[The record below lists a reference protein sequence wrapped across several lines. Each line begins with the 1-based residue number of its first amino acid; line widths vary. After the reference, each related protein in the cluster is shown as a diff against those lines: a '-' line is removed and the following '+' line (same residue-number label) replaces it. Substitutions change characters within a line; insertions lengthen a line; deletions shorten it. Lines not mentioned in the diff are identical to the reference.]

1 MSELRRLAVVAAT
14 RASLALPALRADEG
28 SRLPAGYDS
37 DSGPVAAAEA
47 GEGIVVSG
55 AGEIAT
61 VAHMEVTSELLREWL
76 DIYGYDL
83 DPVSDSVQSI
93 EGVGRNLARPRH
105 AAVNEFEL

>member
-14 RASLALPALRADEG
+14 RASLVLRADEE
-28 SRLPAGYDS
+28 SRLPAGYDADFGS
-37 DSGPVAAAEA
+37 VAAAEA

-61 VAHMEVTSELLREWL
+61 DAHMEVTSELLREWL

-105 AAVNEFEL
+105 AAVNEFDL

>member
-14 RASLALPALRADEG
+14 RASLVLRADEG

-37 DSGPVAAAEA
+37 DFGPVAAAEA

>member
-14 RASLALPALRADEG
+14 RASLALRADEG
-28 SRLPAGYDS
+28 SRLPAGYDA
-37 DSGPVAAAEA
+37 DFGPVAAAEA

-105 AAVNEFEL
+105 AAVNEFDL